1 MVLFFKCK
9 YRENRFIISWTD
21 SKVLFSRLRS
31 TLCRKLLIESIHI
44 RLLLWDYSIIT
55 SPWPWEMAGFGYYVI
70 QHDDKTNESF
80 LMSVYG
86 ILSVQELL
94 TYLYIVSYCVKIN
107 FFDTLHIR
115 SPRYKVV
122 PKGPRGERLLHVK
135 WNVWI
140 LFL

>member
-80 LMSVYG
+80 LRSLYG
-86 ILSVQELL
+86 ISLDPF
-94 TYLYIVSYCVKIN
+94 YIVKHYINWVKSSWT
-107 FFDTLHIR
+107 DSIR
-115 SPRYKVV
+115 SFFPKMLGVV
-122 PKGPRGERLLHVK
+122 RICKLVRIE
-135 WNVWI
+135 NI
-140 LFL
+140 